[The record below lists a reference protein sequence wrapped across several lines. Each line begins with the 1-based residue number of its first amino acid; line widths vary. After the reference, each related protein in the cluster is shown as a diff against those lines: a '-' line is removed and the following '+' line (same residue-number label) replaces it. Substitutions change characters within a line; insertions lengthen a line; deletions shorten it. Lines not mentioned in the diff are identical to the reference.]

1 MKKDKIKI
9 TVEVEDRES
18 FKQLMAE
25 TQVEM
30 AMRLC
35 PEKLRLQVL
44 DHALSILKGEKAI
57 TKWWVGWKAFMI
69 IFNIKIYMW
78 GDYNVWDKVS

>member
-44 DHALSILKGEKAI
+44 D
-57 TKWWVGWKAFMI
+57 
-69 IFNIKIYMW
+69 
-78 GDYNVWDKVS
+78 